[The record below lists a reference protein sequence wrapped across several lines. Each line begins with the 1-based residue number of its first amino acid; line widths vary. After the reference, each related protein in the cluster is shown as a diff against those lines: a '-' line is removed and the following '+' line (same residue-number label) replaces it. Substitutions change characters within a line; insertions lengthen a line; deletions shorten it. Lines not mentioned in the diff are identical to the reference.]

1 MKKILFAIL
10 SIFSLSAA
18 AQVDVTFQVDMNGV
32 TGFTTPEV
40 NGIFNAWCGNCAPM
54 SDANADGVWDLTIS
68 LAPGTYEYKYSFDNW
83 AGQETLVPGSSCTM
97 TTGIYTNRVLNV
109 SVADSLPVVCW
120 GSCEACGVSS
130 GPYNIMFVVD
140 MSASGTTFTTPEVNG
155 TFNNWCGGCAPMSD
169 ANGDNI
175 WELTIPLN
183 TGIYEY
189 KYAYDTWAGSEALT
203 AGDPCTVTNSGFT
216 NRTLDVTGTLVM
228 DTVCYGSCISCEGI
242 NVNEETAEG
251 FSIYPNPVQNSFMV
265 QSTNMVKSISILDNT
280 GKRIELPL
288 VALNN
293 TVQVNTESLP
303 SGIYHV
309 QVVSA
314 KGASTQRFVKL

>member
-18 AQVDVTFQVDMNGV
+18 AQVDVTFQVDMNDV
-32 TGFTTPEV
+32 TEFTTPEI

-54 SDANADGVWDLTIS
+54 SDADGDGVWDLTIS

-83 AGQETLVPGSSCTM
+83 TGQETLVPGSSCTM

-120 GSCEACGVSS
+120 GSCEACGISS

-140 MSASGTTFTTPEVNG
+140 MNASGTTFTTPEVNG

-169 ANGDNI
+169 ANADNI

-228 DTVCYGSCISCEGI
+228 DTVCYGTCISCGGI
-242 NVNEETAEG
+242 NVNEINAEG
-251 FSIYPNPVQNSFMV
+251 FSIYPNPVQNSFMI
-265 QSTNMVKSISILDNT
+265 QSANLVKAISIIDNT
-280 GKRIELPL
+280 GKRITLPT
-288 VALNN
+288 VTLNN
-293 TVQVNTESLP
+293 NVQVNTESL
-303 SGIYHV
+303 STGIYHV
-309 QVVSA
+309 QVVTA
-314 KGASTQRFVKL
+314 KGAATQRFVKL

>member
-265 QSTNMVKSISILDNT
+265 QSTNMVKSISIFDNT

-309 QVVSA
+309 QVVTS
-314 KGASTQRFVKL
+314 KGANTQRFVKL

>member
-18 AQVDVTFQVDMNGV
+18 AQVDVTFQVDMNDV

-242 NVNEETAEG
+242 NVNEETADE

-265 QSTNMVKSISILDNT
+265 QSANMVKSISILDNT

-309 QVVSA
+309 QVVTA
-314 KGASTQRFVKL
+314 KGANTQRFVKL

>member
-10 SIFSLSAA
+10 SIFSLSAT

-54 SDANADGVWDLTIS
+54 SDGNGDGVWDLTIS

-83 AGQETLVPGSSCTM
+83 SGQETLVPGSSCTM

-120 GSCEACGVSS
+120 GSCEACGISS
-130 GPYNIMFVVD
+130 GPYNITFVVD

-169 ANGDNI
+169 ANADNV

-228 DTVCYGSCISCEGI
+228 DTVCYGTCISCGEI
-242 NVNEETAEG
+242 NVNEINAEG
-251 FSIYPNPVQNSFMV
+251 FSIYPNPVQNSFMI
-265 QSTNMVKSISILDNT
+265 QSANLVKAISIIDNT
-280 GKRIELPL
+280 GKRITLPT
-288 VALNN
+288 VTLNN
-293 TVQVNTESLP
+293 NVQVNTESL
-303 SGIYHV
+303 STGIYHV
-309 QVVSA
+309 QVVTA
-314 KGASTQRFVKL
+314 KGATTQRFVKL

>member
-40 NGIFNAWCGNCAPM
+40 NGIFNAWCGN
-54 SDANADGVWDLTIS
+54 
-68 LAPGTYEYKYSFDNW
+68 
-83 AGQETLVPGSSCTM
+83 
-97 TTGIYTNRVLNV
+97 
-109 SVADSLPVVCW
+109 
-120 GSCEACGVSS
+120 
-130 GPYNIMFVVD
+130 
-140 MSASGTTFTTPEVNG
+140 
-155 TFNNWCGGCAPMSD
+155 CAPMSD

-228 DTVCYGSCISCEGI
+228 DTVCYGTCISCGGI
-242 NVNEETAEG
+242 NVNEMNAEG
-251 FSIYPNPVQNSFMV
+251 FSIYPNPVQNSFMI
-265 QSTNMVKSISILDNT
+265 QSANLVKAIAILDNT
-280 GKRIELPL
+280 GKRIELPIG
-288 VALNN
+288 ALNN
-293 TVQVNTESLP
+293 NVQVNTESLP
-303 SGIYHV
+303 TGIYHV
-309 QVVSA
+309 QLITA
-314 KGASTQRFVKL
+314 NGASTQRFVKL